1 MSEDNLRPQLR
12 APLSDH
18 RIEQIIGRMLQ
29 IGVLVAAVVV
39 SIGGIALLFHHGGV
53 LADFHSFRPEPGELH
68 TLPGI
73 LHGARSL
80 DSRAVVQLG
89 LVLLIATPVV
99 RVGLTLV
106 AFVQQRDWF
115 YVATTALVLTLLAY
129 GLVWGQSL

>member
-1 MSEDNLRPQLR
+1 MR
-12 APLSDH
+12 APLNDR

-29 IGVLVAAVVV
+29 IGVLVAAAVV
-39 SIGGIALLFHHGGV
+39 SIGGIALLSQHGGS
-53 LADFHSFRPEPGELH
+53 LADFRSFHPEPRELH

-73 LHGARSL
+73 WDGARSL
-80 DSRAVVQLG
+80 DSRAIVQFG

-106 AFVQQRDWF
+106 AFVHQRDWF

-129 GLVWGQSL
+129 GLVWGQAL